1 MEKRKKDNSP
11 KTYNDLLMLLESDD
25 NAKKDVYSNL
35 MDQEKEVL
43 RTLSLA
49 SNILKD
55 KKIVTNMFLNM
66 SLADLMA
73 KFAFTWQNIFNELII
88 EKQFTILPM
97 VLFKQERKIY
107 VGIMLIIIS
116 CFLFVASIN

>member
-1 MEKRKKDNSP
+1 MNDTKKNAP

-25 NAKKDVYSNL
+25 NAKKDVYSKL

-49 SNILKD
+49 SNISKD
-55 KKIVTNMFLNM
+55 KEIVTNMFLNM
-66 SLADLMA
+66 SIADLMA

-88 EKQFTILPM
+88 EKQFKILPM

-107 VGIMLIIIS
+107 VGMMLIIIS